1 MAFTG
6 KSEANIMILQSE
18 LVKGVFGTDQSPS
31 LVSLIKL
38 NSFHFPHL
46 QNRTDDTD
54 LTGLL

>member
-1 MAFTG
+1 
-6 KSEANIMILQSE
+6 MILQSE

-38 NSFHFPHL
+38 LNSFHFPHL

>member
-1 MAFTG
+1 
-6 KSEANIMILQSE
+6 MILQSE